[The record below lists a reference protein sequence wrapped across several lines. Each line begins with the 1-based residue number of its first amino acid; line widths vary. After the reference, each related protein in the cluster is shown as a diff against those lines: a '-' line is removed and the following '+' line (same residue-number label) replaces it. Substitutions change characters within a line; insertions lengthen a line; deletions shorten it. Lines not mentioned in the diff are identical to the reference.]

1 MRSDQV
7 CLICGNNTFEIY
19 SYNNHNRNISLW
31 LKALVGLFLYHI
43 SKTLKF
49 SYYQRFIFAKPMS
62 ISRCKECKHG
72 SLIDKITNDDL
83 NSYYLHKFWN
93 TVGLVMPNE
102 NIRAEGQYK
111 YVNDYLKD
119 DELSVLEIGAGS
131 AAMLILL
138 KKNNQNAIVD
148 VIEPG
153 EQWTDHYQKHNI
165 NRVSSFFPWES
176 PILYDYIH
184 TSHWLE
190 HVVDLNSVIISIK
203 SILKKNSYIYI
214 EVPNTNP
221 EYWNVDIKDV
231 PHINFFSIKSL
242 QIVMSKHGFMPV
254 KIGEYGYTNIEFFDS
269 VVKGKKLSKFVI
281 DDAEKSISKSLE
293 RKDGNIIRSL
303 FKLI

>member
-119 DELSVLEIGAGS
+119 DELKNIGITYHNVCEIS
-131 AAMLILL
+131 RQL
-138 KKNNQNAIVD
+138 QER
-148 VIEPG
+148 EPKRF
-153 EQWTDHYQKHNI
+153 EEITDDPEPMEEI
-165 NRVSSFFPWES
+165 N
-176 PILYDYIH
+176 
-184 TSHWLE
+184 
-190 HVVDLNSVIISIK
+190 
-203 SILKKNSYIYI
+203 
-214 EVPNTNP
+214 
-221 EYWNVDIKDV
+221 
-231 PHINFFSIKSL
+231 
-242 QIVMSKHGFMPV
+242 
-254 KIGEYGYTNIEFFDS
+254 
-269 VVKGKKLSKFVI
+269 
-281 DDAEKSISKSLE
+281 
-293 RKDGNIIRSL
+293 
-303 FKLI
+303 